1 MEKYYTYNAGSPS
14 KYRCGWES
22 STMMT
27 NNANNNS
34 TSDNHDHN
42 NDNNHNRNC
51 DHDQGSRV
59 WINRAQDHDM
69 FFFFSFFVLNTL
81 LINIYR
87 WTAVAQAINHHYHP
101 KTMKGA
107 QDADM
112 SRAQVCIFF
121 FLSFF

>member
-1 MEKYYTYNAGSPS
+1 MPTTSQPVITTTTTTTTTTTATATTTVTTTTTMTRAAGYGWAGLEMCHISSPWYVFS
-14 KYRCGWES
+14 
-22 STMMT
+22 
-27 NNANNNS
+27 
-34 TSDNHDHN
+34 
-42 NDNNHNRNC
+42 
-51 DHDQGSRV
+51 
-59 WINRAQDHDM
+59 
-69 FFFFSFFVLNTL
+69 FSFFVLNTL